1 METKE
6 IILSKE
12 VKILLIRILKSGKL
26 TQEDADV
33 LLDFMQTGDL
43 FQRVQIKF
51 KDFSKESEK

>member
-1 METKE
+1 MENG
-6 IILSKE
+6 IVLSKE